1 MTISIPNRAVV
12 LIYGPSCSGK
22 STLAEKIITETPH
35 TSKGIHSGDQA
46 LNEIYA
52 AHPEL
57 APYSLISMGLIA
69 TSAQPPA
76 VLRRLQKE
84 ISLLMTEMVEA
95 KLQQCD
101 LLVMDEIRLDPD
113 IVLYNLAMLHVMS
126 HHRPIVLIKMML
138 ADKVY
143 QLFYEKRQDD
153 RRLPRNLLDAQRKR
167 FDKVGRYNFGSS
179 CSYVAEYI
187 VLDPRE
193 ISLSFA

>member
-35 TSKGIHSGDQA
+35 ASKGIHSGDQA
-46 LNEIYA
+46 LSEIYA

-76 VLRRLQKE
+76 VLRRLQEE

-113 IVLYNLAMLHVMS
+113 TVLYNLAMLHVMS

>member
-69 TSAQPPA
+69 TSAQPLA

-84 ISLLMTEMVEA
+84 ISLLITEMVEA

-138 ADKVY
+138 ADNVY

>member
-46 LNEIYA
+46 LSEIYA

-57 APYSLISMGLIA
+57 TPYSLISMGLIT

-76 VLRRLQKE
+76 VLRRLQEE

-113 IVLYNLAMLHVMS
+113 IVLYNLAMLHAMS

-153 RRLPRNLLDAQRKR
+153 RRLPRNLLDTQHKR

>member
-12 LIYGPSCSGK
+12 LIYGPSCSGT

-84 ISLLMTEMVEA
+84 ISLLITEMVEA

-138 ADKVY
+138 ADNVY

>member
-69 TSAQPPA
+69 TSAQPPQNS
-76 VLRRLQKE
+76 RRL
-84 ISLLMTEMVEA
+84 
-95 KLQQCD
+95 
-101 LLVMDEIRLDPD
+101 
-113 IVLYNLAMLHVMS
+113 
-126 HHRPIVLIKMML
+126 
-138 ADKVY
+138 
-143 QLFYEKRQDD
+143 
-153 RRLPRNLLDAQRKR
+153 
-167 FDKVGRYNFGSS
+167 GR
-179 CSYVAEYI
+179 CSN
-187 VLDPRE
+187 
-193 ISLSFA
+193 